1 MFTGIIEATGKI
13 ISLQH
18 KGGDARISI
27 NTGKLDLSDSKPGD
41 SIAVN
46 GVCLTAVSLAAD
58 GFEADVSAES
68 LARTSL
74 GQLSIGSPVN
84 LELAMRPDTR
94 FGGHIVSGHVDGLG
108 KVLDSQPAG
117 ESITLRVQL
126 ADELACYVAQKGSVT
141 IDGVSLTVNTVHN
154 NEFEVNIVPHT
165 QQETIIGQY
174 KQGSHVN
181 IEVDIIA
188 RYLERMLQCGKFSAG
203 NENNDDSLLEKIHDM
218 MDIGPTGH

>member
-13 ISLQH
+13 VSLQR
-18 KGGDARISI
+18 KGDDARISI
-27 NTGKLDLSDSKPGD
+27 DTGSLDLSDTILGD

-46 GVCLTAVSLAAD
+46 GVCLTVVFMTAD

-68 LARTSL
+68 LSLTSL
-74 GQLSIGSPVN
+74 GQLNSDCPVN

-108 KVLDSQPAG
+108 KVLDIQPAG

-126 ADELACYVAQKGSVT
+126 PNELACYVAQKGSVT
-141 IDGVSLTVNTVHN
+141 IDGVSLTVNAVHV
-154 NEFEVNIVPHT
+154 NEFLVNIVPHT

-188 RYLERMLQCGKFSAG
+188 RYLERMLQCGKLRVGRA
-203 NENNDDSLLEKIHDM
+203 NNDDSLLEKIHDM
-218 MDIGPTGH
+218 MDEESTGH

>member
-1 MFTGIIEATGKI
+1 MFTGIIQATGKI

-18 KGGDARISI
+18 KAGDARISI
-27 NTGKLDLSDSKPGD
+27 HTGSLDLSDTKAGD

-46 GVCLTAVSLAAD
+46 GVCLTAVSLTNNS
-58 GFEADVSAES
+58 FEADVSAES

-74 GQLSIGSPVN
+74 GQLNSDSVVN
-84 LELAMRPDTR
+84 LELAMLPDTR

-108 KVLDSQPAG
+108 KVLAIRPSG
-117 ESITLRVQL
+117 ESIILRLQL
-126 ADELACYVAQKGSVT
+126 PDDLACYIAQKGSVT
-141 IDGVSLTVNTVHN
+141 IDGVSLTVNTVQN

-165 QQETIIGQY
+165 QQQTIISHY

-188 RYLERMLQCGKFSAG
+188 RYLERMLQCGKLG
-203 NENNDDSLLEKIHDM
+203 TGNDDTLLEKIHDM
-218 MDIGPTGH
+218 MDDGSTS

>member
-1 MFTGIIEATGKI
+1 MFTGIIQATGKI

-27 NTGKLDLSDSKPGD
+27 NSGGLDLSDSKIGD

-46 GVCLTAVSLAAD
+46 GVCLTAVSLTENT
-58 GFEADVSAES
+58 FEADVSAES

-74 GQLSIGSPVN
+74 GQLNGDSVVN
-84 LELAMRPDTR
+84 LELAMLPDTR

-108 KVLDSQPAG
+108 KILVIRPAG
-117 ESITLRVQL
+117 ESIVLKVQL
-126 ADELACYVAQKGSVT
+126 PMDLACYVAQKGSVT
-141 IDGVSLTVNTVHN
+141 IDGVSLTVNSVN
-154 NEFEVNIVPHT
+154 SNEFEVNIVPHT
-165 QQETIIGQY
+165 QQQTIISHY

-188 RYLERMLQCGKFSAG
+188 RYLERMLQCGKLGAG
-203 NENNDDSLLEKIHDM
+203 RENNDESLLEKIHDM
-218 MDIGPTGH
+218 MDDGSTS

>member
-1 MFTGIIEATGKI
+1 MFTGIIAAIGTV
-13 ISLQH
+13 SRLQE

-27 NTGKLDLSDSKPGD
+27 NTGSLDLSDTALGD

-46 GVCLTAVSLAAD
+46 GVCLTVVTLGKD
-58 GFEADVSAES
+58 NFEADVSAES
-68 LARTSL
+68 LSRTSL
-74 GQLSIGSPVN
+74 GQLSAGSKLN

-108 KVLDSQPAG
+108 TITDIRSAG
-117 ESITLRVQL
+117 ESINLRVQL
-126 ADELACYVAQKGSVT
+126 ADDLACYVAEKGSVT
-141 IDGVSLTVNTVHN
+141 IDGVSLTVNDVQT

-165 QQETIIGQY
+165 QQETIIQQY

-188 RYLERMLQCGKFSAG
+188 RYLERMLQCGKFGAG
-203 NENNDDSLLEKIHDM
+203 QSNNDESLLEKIHDM
-218 MDIGPTGH
+218 YDGE

>member
-1 MFTGIIEATGKI
+1 MFTGIIQATGKI

-18 KGGDARISI
+18 KAGDARISI
-27 NTGKLDLSDSKPGD
+27 DTGGLDLSDSKIGD

-46 GVCLTAVSLAAD
+46 GVCLTAVSLTD
-58 GFEADVSAES
+58 NTFEADVSAES

-74 GQLSIGSPVN
+74 GLLNDDSVVN
-84 LELAMRPDTR
+84 LELAMLPDTR

-108 KVLDSQPAG
+108 KILAIRPAG
-117 ESITLRVQL
+117 ESIVLSVQL
-126 ADELACYVAQKGSVT
+126 PSDLACYVAQKGSVT
-141 IDGVSLTVNTVHN
+141 IDGVSLTVNTVQN

-165 QQETIIGQY
+165 QQQTIISHY

-188 RYLERMLQCGKFSAG
+188 RYLERMLQCGKLGA
-203 NENNDDSLLEKIHDM
+203 ERTNNDESLLEKIHDM
-218 MDIGPTGH
+218 MDDGSTS